1 MFISQIKK
9 NFNVD
14 FCLSEVIRLKNNSFS
29 KIIYST
35 PNEIFN
41 RDFTTEEIKKINDR
55 MMDNQK
61 YTNKYRNIFSINEKI
76 LINDNFRLENK
87 TIKRRNKKRGNWNIN
102 GKIVKIYSFNSFKV
116 EIMNIVNY

>member
-1 MFISQIKK
+1 
-9 NFNVD
+9 
-14 FCLSEVIRLKNNSFS
+14 
-29 KIIYST
+29 
-35 PNEIFN
+35 
-41 RDFTTEEIKKINDR
+41 